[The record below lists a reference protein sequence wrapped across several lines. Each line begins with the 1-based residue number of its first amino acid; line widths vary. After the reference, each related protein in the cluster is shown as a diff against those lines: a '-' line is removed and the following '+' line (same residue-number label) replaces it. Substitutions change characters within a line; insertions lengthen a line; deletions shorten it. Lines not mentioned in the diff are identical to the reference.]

1 MKFEINT
8 PFRLFSRYV
17 MSESLQ
23 PPRTTA
29 HQDPLSSTIYQSLLK
44 FMSIDSGMLSIH
56 LTIYISTEK
65 RKTYGYKS
73 KKYGQDL
80 DKENSKIPMKE
91 I

>member
-8 PFRLFSRYV
+8 PFMLFSRYV
-17 MSESLQ
+17 MSESLL
-23 PPRTTA
+23 PPRTAA
-29 HQDPLSSTIYQSLLK
+29 HQAPLSSTIYQSLLK

-56 LTIYISTEK
+56 LTIYISTEN
-65 RKTYGYKS
+65 REIFGYKS

-91 I
+91 M